1 MFLSTC
7 GPTRPAGDAAGVSR
21 NLAFFSTLSRAI
33 TRLDLSTLP
42 AAHLRAI
49 VGPLSHHGS
58 CRTNEPMT
66 PLRHTVRK
74 SPGSRT

>member
-49 VGPLSHHGS
+49 VGPLSI
-58 CRTNEPMT
+58 
-66 PLRHTVRK
+66 RK
-74 SPGSRT
+74 AVAG